1 MIEGLEA
8 NFNGLYLRR
17 TDHRP
22 FYRLPGFTRGKHTVP
37 DRASASAAAWARALL
52 ETELRDEMKIV
63 YGRAKSELKLRHG
76 QVKKI
81 LVEGGGSVVAK
92 DFSFSINA
100 DQDEDPA
107 LARIVRQVHVFV
119 PLESLS
125 ANFDAVFPKTLDEIV
140 LPLLSLPDFDT
151 LVPVFEAIADTRG
164 GKVSDDEEAGEV
176 EYTAPDGTRL
186 FVDLTAR
193 ELVMRTKVAK
203 SCLSLLRDA
212 RETLGS

>member
-1 MIEGLEA
+1 
-8 NFNGLYLRR
+8 
-17 TDHRP
+17 
-22 FYRLPGFTRGKHTVP
+22 
-37 DRASASAAAWARALL
+37 
-52 ETELRDEMKIV
+52 MKIV
-63 YGRAKSELKLRHG
+63 YGRAKTELGLRHG

-92 DFSFSINA
+92 NFSFSINA

-107 LARIVRQVHVFV
+107 LARIVRQIHVFV

-151 LVPVFEAIADTRG
+151 LVPVFETIADSRG
-164 GKVSDDEEAGEV
+164 GRVSDDEEEGTV
-176 EYTAPDGTRL
+176 EYTAPDGTL
-186 FVDLTAR
+186 LYVDVASR

-203 SCLSLLRDA
+203 SCLALLRDA